1 VDSFYALPSMVAG
14 TRRVAMVHALLAA
27 RLGLGLGGGP
37 GSGGGIRV
45 LDCPFDAVPVREA
58 LWWHPVHTHDAG
70 HLWLRE
76 TAGAIAAKF
85 AGAGA
90 PIALIE

>member
-1 VDSFYALPSMVAG
+1 
-14 TRRVAMVHALLAA
+14 MVHALLAA
-27 RLGLGLGGGP
+27 RLGLRRGRAT
-37 GSGGGIRV
+37 GSGIRV

-76 TAGAIAAKF
+76 TAGAIAATF
-85 AGAGA
+85 PSPGSVVDGGE

>member
-1 VDSFYALPSMVAG
+1 MDEREQPEDPPLRV
-14 TRRVAMVHALLAA
+14 RRA
-27 RLGLGLGGGP
+27 RGEH
-37 GSGGGIRV
+37 RV
-45 LDCPFDAVPVREA
+45 PRVPEHPLDAVPVREA

-85 AGAGA
+85 AASA
-90 PIALIE
+90 ETAS